1 MTDVTVI
8 GAMVNKNLLSRIKL
22 CGSTF
27 SYQIRKLHD
36 LYFKENGFAAGTFNY
51 DNDSFMFV
59 CGYPKFVMLLNVH
72 NCKLLCF
79 WLGNISHPNL
89 VYFQCDLGVETGREF
104 PVRVYV

>member
-1 MTDVTVI
+1 MTDVTVT

-22 CGSTF
+22 YGSTF

-36 LYFKENGFAAGTFNY
+36 LYYKENGFAAGGFNY
-51 DNDSFMFV
+51 DIDSFVFV
-59 CGYPKFVMLLNVH
+59 CGYPKLVMLLHVQ

-79 WLGNISHPNL
+79 WLGISHLNS